1 MSAAFDTVDHQI
13 LIDVLNKKFN
23 IEGVALEW
31 FSNYLSSRSCKVI
44 VEDVHSTEKP
54 LSFSVPQGSVAGPVL
69 YNAYASTL
77 REVVIP
83 SINLHGFADD
93 HTIKDS
99 FKPILEEECRVIH
112 TLEQCTSDIKNWMD
126 ANWLHMNSAKTEF
139 FLVGSR
145 RQLSNCV
152 STDININGEV
162 VKCSAGIKY
171 LGAWIA
177 DKLNLKVHIANKCQ
191 IAMWDLQKLKAI

>member
-1 MSAAFDTVDHQI
+1 M
-13 LIDVLNKKFN
+13 
-23 IEGVALEW
+23 
-31 FSNYLSSRSCKVI
+31 
-44 VEDVHSTEKP
+44 
-54 LSFSVPQGSVAGPVL
+54 
-69 YNAYASTL
+69 YNVYGSTL

-83 SINLHGFADD
+83 SINLHGFAND
-93 HTIKDS
+93 HMIKDS

-139 FLVGSR
+139 VLVGSR

-152 STDININGEV
+152 STDINVNGEV

-171 LGAWIA
+171 LGAWMD
-177 DKLNLKVHIANKCQ
+177 DKLNFKAHIANKCS
-191 IAMWDLQKLKAI
+191 IAMWNLKKLAKH